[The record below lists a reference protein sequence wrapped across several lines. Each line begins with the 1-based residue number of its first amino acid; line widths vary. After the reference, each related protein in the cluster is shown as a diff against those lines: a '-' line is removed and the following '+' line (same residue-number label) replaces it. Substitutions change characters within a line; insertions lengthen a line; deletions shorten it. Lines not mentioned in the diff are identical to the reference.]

1 MKRPL
6 LAGLLLAV
14 CSGTATAKSIPGD
27 ARRGSELI
35 RSLGCIGCHKMGA
48 DGGSTAPD
56 LGRARGRN
64 HTPSSMA
71 SAMWNHAPSMW
82 ASMDLKGAKPPS
94 VTEDQAGD
102 LFAYFQSI
110 RYFDKPGDA
119 ARGARVFTASHC
131 SECHA
136 RSTPV
141 AGGGPS
147 ISNWKA
153 AGSPLVFAQ
162 QMWNHAPQMQAAM
175 SAKKIKWVRL
185 TGDELTDLLVYVQS
199 LPETRGLIREFTLTS
214 RGLGESLFKE
224 KGCFT
229 CHQGKMALDKRM
241 ASATVTDFSVAMW
254 NHAPLMAAHSMKN
267 GQSLPRLEAQE
278 MQEIV
283 SYLWDTTVFAE
294 QGNAGRGE
302 KAFAKKQCTACHNQ
316 SGGGAPDLKQ
326 WLSNRTD
333 PLRPFSIMSVLWQHG
348 PQMLQGMKAKQV
360 PWPLFTQPEMT
371 DLIAYLNSLRPKA
384 APRAE

>member
-6 LAGLLLAV
+6 LAVILFAV
-14 CSGTATAKSIPGD
+14 CAVTVAANSIPGD

-82 ASMDLKGAKPPS
+82 ASMDLKGSKPPS
-94 VTEDQAGD
+94 ITEEQAGD

-131 SECHA
+131 ADCHA

-147 ISNWKA
+147 IANWKA

-175 SAKKIKWVRL
+175 AAKKIKWVRL
-185 TGDELTDLLVYVQS
+185 TGAELTDLLVYVQS
-199 LPETRGLIREFTLTS
+199 LPETRGVIREFTLTS

-224 KGCFT
+224 KGCQS
-229 CHQGKMALDKRM
+229 CHQGKMALERRLT
-241 ASATVTDFSVAMW
+241 SATVTEFSVAMW
-254 NHAPLMAAHSMKN
+254 NHAPLMVAQSKKS
-267 GQSLPRLEAQE
+267 GQPLPHLEAQE

-283 SYLWDTTVFAE
+283 SYLWDTTLFAE
-294 QGNAGRGE
+294 QGNAARGE
-302 KAFAKKQCTACHNQ
+302 KAFAKKNCKACHNAT
-316 SGGGAPDLKQ
+316 GGGAPDLKQ

-348 PQMLQGMKAKQV
+348 PAMLQGMKAKQV

-371 DLIAYLNSLRPKA
+371 DLIAYLNSLRPRA
-384 APRAE
+384 ASRAE